1 MPAKFEPGAS
11 GEIVPRAE
19 PDDPPLRSPDRT
31 TAAAVR
37 RRIGAALL
45 IVLAGGLAGGQESDR
60 EAELERIRAD
70 IARLQARLERLRSER
85 SGVAGALA
93 GTELELELQ
102 GRRVQEVRTERA
114 LAAERLARTA
124 IRISDLETEMDRS
137 RAALRERLV
146 DLYRLGRAGPL
157 RLLLSIRSER
167 HLLPGIRL
175 LRYLARREASAID
188 AFIESRARLAVEGE
202 ELAAL
207 RREIEGLLAREASR
221 LESLGRLRGR
231 QRDLL
236 AALEKEQQTVA
247 ARTERLI
254 DKERKLANFL
264 DFLYGRNPSPL
275 AGTPMQNFRGVLDWP
290 CAGKVVGHF
299 GPRLDPRYQTRV
311 PHNGIEIDTRP
322 GSEVKAVFPG
332 KVLFAAPFQGYGLT
346 AVVHHPRRVF
356 SLYAG
361 LEELK
366 VGSDDMLSLGQAV
379 GLAGERLYFEI
390 RVENR
395 PEDPLTWLR

>member
-1 MPAKFEPGAS
+1 MSRDAS
-11 GEIVPRAE
+11 TRRG
-19 PDDPPLRSPDRT
+19 
-31 TAAAVR
+31 
-37 RRIGAALL
+37 RRIGLALL
-45 IVLAGGLAGGQESDR
+45 LALAGGLAAAQPVDR
-60 EAELERIRAD
+60 EAELERIRGD

-93 GTELELELQ
+93 GTELELQLQ

-114 LAAERLARTA
+114 LAADRLAETA
-124 IRISDLETEMDRS
+124 KRISLLESEMKRS

-188 AFIESRARLAVEGE
+188 AFIESRARLAFEGD
-202 ELAAL
+202 ELAGL
-207 RREIEGLLAREASR
+207 RREIEGLLAREARR
-221 LESLGRLRGR
+221 LENLTRLRGR
-231 QRDLL
+231 QRQLL
-236 AALEKEQQTVA
+236 VALEREQQTVA
-247 ARTERLI
+247 ARAEVLI

-264 DFLYGRNPSPL
+264 DFLYGRNPNPL
-275 AGTPMQNFRGVLDWP
+275 AGTPMQSFRGVLDWP
-290 CAGKVVGHF
+290 CAGRVVGRF

-311 PHNGIEIDTRP
+311 PHNGIDIETRP

-346 AVVHHPRRVF
+346 AVVHHPSRVF

-361 LEELK
+361 LDELK
-366 VGSDDMLSLGQAV
+366 VGPDDMLSLGQAV